1 MKKVAVIGLKGLP
14 AFGGAASVGE
24 ALVARLKDDYDVT
37 VLSVSSHT
45 NLKSGEMVVG
55 VKQIVFKSF
64 GNGAINTVMYYIK
77 CVLYVLFHKFDIVHL
92 HHYATGIF
100 VPIIKLRSKVVL
112 TGHGMPL
119 IRDPKFSKLSN
130 CLTNFAMK
138 IAVKT
143 SDIVVSCAKFDS
155 KFLSEKYNKEV
166 VYIPN
171 GIDIVDN
178 QEKEDGGYILFAA
191 GRIYPLKGLHFL
203 VEALQNINYKGK
215 LKVVG
220 NIDRMPEY
228 KSEIQE
234 KSKGL
239 DVEFVG
245 LIKEKSKLMQIVNN
259 AKLFVFP
266 SITEAMSM
274 MLLEV
279 VSQKV
284 PIIASNI
291 PANTNIFGDEEMLF
305 FQTEQ
310 VEDLTQKIRYALENE
325 DDMILKVNKAYE
337 LLRKEYV
344 WDVIS
349 SRYNELYKQVLDKKR
364 I

>member
-45 NLKSGEMVVG
+45 NFKSGELVNG

-64 GNGAINTVMYYIK
+64 GKGAINTVMYYIK
-77 CVLYVLFHKFDIVHL
+77 CLFYVLFHKFDIVHL

-112 TGHGMPL
+112 TGHGML
-119 IRDPKFSKLSN
+119 LVNDPKFSKVSN
-130 CLTNFAMK
+130 YLVNFAMK
-138 IAVKT
+138 MAVKT
-143 SDIVVSCAKFDS
+143 SDVVVSCAKYDS
-155 KFLSEKYNKEV
+155 QFLEKKYNKKV

-171 GIDIVDN
+171 GIDVVEN
-178 QEKEDGGYILFAA
+178 QEKEYGGYILFAA

-203 VEALQNINYKGK
+203 VEALQNLSYKGK
-215 LKVVG
+215 LLVVG
-220 NIDRMPEY
+220 NMDRMEEY
-228 KSEIQE
+228 KNEIQE

-239 DVEFVG
+239 DVDFVG
-245 LIKEKSKLMQIVNN
+245 LIKEKAKLMQLVNN

-291 PANTNIFGDEEMLF
+291 PANTNIFSDEEMLF

-310 VEDLTQKIRYALENE
+310 VSDLTQKISYALDNE
-325 DDMILKVNKAYE
+325 EDMCFKAKKAYE
-337 LLRKEYV
+337 LLKKEYT
-344 WDVIS
+344 WDVIAAQ
-349 SRYNELYKQVLDKKR
+349 YKEVYRSLLKS
-364 I
+364 